1 MRRQPA
7 LHAARMLL
15 RRINVVAI
23 ALCVSALPAAA
34 FNSGSPT
41 TSLPTA
47 IEHSATLLKEIDGVV
62 SWKALAQVES
72 VNRDGKIVPEFSR
85 EILGLDKQVVR
96 VQGFMLPLEMS
107 DQQKHFLISAVP
119 PSCPFCMPAGPE
131 AIVEVICTK
140 PIKYG
145 IEPMVVAGK
154 LTVLKDDQNGLL
166 YRMVDAELVPAPQ
179 K

>member
-1 MRRQPA
+1 
-7 LHAARMLL
+7 
-15 RRINVVAI
+15 
-23 ALCVSALPAAA
+23 
-34 FNSGSPT
+34 
-41 TSLPTA
+41 
-47 IEHSATLLKEIDGVV
+47 
-62 SWKALAQVES
+62 
-72 VNRDGKIVPEFSR
+72 
-85 EILGLDKQVVR
+85 
-96 VQGFMLPLEMS
+96 
-107 DQQKHFLISAVP
+107 
-119 PSCPFCMPAGPE
+119 MPAGPE

>member
-1 MRRQPA
+1 MRHRLALPA
-7 LHAARMLL
+7 AKIFL
-15 RRINVVAI
+15 RRMNVAAI
-23 ALCVSALPAAA
+23 VLCTCAFPAAA

-47 IEHSATLLKEIDGVV
+47 VEHSATLLKEIDGVV

-85 EILGLDKQVVR
+85 EILGLDRQVVR